1 MFRFTRT
8 TIILATYTLAII
20 FSTPLRA
27 RELVVPY
34 LTETD
39 SLNRDSSLIQKMLN
53 LDEIVI
59 TGTRTPKLYSKSP
72 ILTKIISSKSLEQAG
87 TTSLQD
93 ALLDNVPGLITDN
106 NAMGSNLKLRGLSS
120 RYMLFL
126 LDGQPLM
133 KEGANGNVDLN
144 QINIEDIDHI
154 EYLGGAASALYGSN
168 AVGAV
173 INFISKKNT
182 SRWSAGLNKTNGSN
196 DTKHLSIHVNNNNRI
211 LSTKWSGFRNS
222 SDGFKGTTST
232 NTQYAYLSYGSN
244 LSLTFHPSD
253 YWDTKTT
260 TSFFQ
265 HKTYQVI
272 DEQGLITDNLKRKL
286 NTSLVTNIYNLNK
299 SNILSLSGNY
309 QLYDTY
315 NTYLENKGDQQK
327 SLESTLYKVELLDT
341 WTPSEFL
348 QIVSGIGYDYK
359 DIWSESF
366 LGINPTR
373 QSIEESHALAQADWN
388 IIDNLTLVSGLR
400 LTHNQSFGS
409 SVDPKISLMY
419 TFNSWK
425 FRTGFSTAFRSPS
438 VRELYYD
445 FHHGPTFQIVGNP
458 DLDAEK
464 GKYYSASIEYTLGN
478 FNTSISGFYNK
489 INDKIDGVYSMNQ
502 ERMVY
507 SYININK
514 ATLKGFDI
522 NTAWAINTE
531 WLLKGAYSYCDAK
544 DNNTGLQ
551 LQSNMRH
558 TGNASL
564 TWSPSLLG
572 QPMSLLLSGRFSS
585 PQQYENL
592 EIDKETGKQRINNT
606 NSKPY
611 KIVKFTY
618 TKPFKIG
625 RQTIKL
631 SFKIDNIF
639 NFEDSTYHFPG
650 RTYTFGFSYHIN

>member
-1 MFRFTRT
+1 M
-8 TIILATYTLAII
+8 LSA
-20 FSTPLRA
+20 PLIA
-27 RELVVPY
+27 RELVVPNPI
-34 LTETD
+34 ETD
-39 SLNRDSSLIQKMLN
+39 SLNSDSSFIQKMLN

-72 ILTKIISSKSLEQAG
+72 ILTKIISSRSLDQAG

-93 ALLDNVPGLITDN
+93 ALLDNVPGLMTDN

-120 RYMLFL
+120 RYILFM

-133 KEGANGNVDLN
+133 KEGASGNVDLN

-173 INFISKKNT
+173 INFISKKST
-182 SRWSAGLNKTNGSN
+182 SKWAAGLNETNGSN
-196 DTKHLSIHVNNNNRI
+196 DTKRLSINVNNNNRF

-222 SDGFKGTTST
+222 SDGYKGTTST

-244 LSLTFHPSD
+244 LSLNIHPSD
-253 YWDTKTT
+253 YWDTKATA
-260 TSFFQ
+260 SFFQ

-272 DEQGLITDNLKRKL
+272 DEAGLPMDNLKRKL
-286 NTSLVTNIYNLNK
+286 NTSLVTNLYNLNK

-309 QLYDTY
+309 QLYDSY
-315 NTYLENKGDQQK
+315 NTYIENKGHQQK
-327 SLESTLYKVELLDT
+327 SLESTIYKTELLDT
-341 WTPSEFL
+341 WTPSKAL
-348 QIVSGIGYDYK
+348 QIVSGFGYDYK

-366 LGINPTR
+366 LGIIPTR
-373 QSIEESHALAQADWN
+373 QSIEESHAFAQADWN
-388 IIDNLTLVSGLR
+388 IIDNLTIVSGLR
-400 LTHNQSFGS
+400 FTHNQSFGS

-419 TFNSWK
+419 TLNQWK

-445 FHHGPTFQIVGNP
+445 FYHGPTFHIVGNH

-489 INDKIDGVYSMNQ
+489 IDDKIDGIYTMNQ
-502 ERMVY
+502 ANMIY
-507 SYININK
+507 SYINVNK

-531 WLLKGAYSYCDAK
+531 WLVKGAYSYCDAK
-544 DNNTGLQ
+544 DDNTGLQ
-551 LQSNMRH
+551 LQSNMKH

-585 PQQYENL
+585 PQQYESI
-592 EIDKETGKQRINNT
+592 EIDKETGKQTINST
-606 NSKPY
+606 DSKPY
-611 KIVKFTY
+611 KIIKFTY

-625 RQTIKL
+625 KQTIKL

-639 NFEDSTYHFPG
+639 DFEDDTYNFPG
-650 RTYTFGFSYHIN
+650 RTYTFGVSYHIN